1 MSDTGFF
8 TIPAGQPFALDLA
21 RALLAETGGGTALGA
36 AQIWL
41 PSRRAQRAVQA
52 AFTELSGGA
61 ALLMPNFCLLGE
73 ADADAL
79 DILEAG
85 QPGFVPAEALPDAVH
100 PLARQIL
107 LARQIEAFVI
117 NGQRPGPAQAFKMA
131 EELAGLLDQLQRA
144 GVEAGAEAGQ
154 LAGLLPD
161 EMAMH
166 WQSVLAFVRI
176 VSDHW
181 PALLAEQNKIDPV
194 QRQQKLIDRQI
205 ALWQANPP
213 TGRVILAGSTG
224 SQPATRRMMRAVAA
238 LPAGAVILPGL
249 DLPDERAEGP
259 KDWAADWAAIGADA
273 GHPLHILHDT
283 LAELEM
289 PLEKVR
295 LWPGCEP
302 EAVAR
307 RRKRRW
313 LLAEAF
319 RPAEQSAAWRRL
331 AEDRPEL
338 DRDALSGLHLLS
350 AAHNYQQAAQIALLM
365 REMLEHSGKRAM
377 LVTPD
382 RALARQVQA
391 ELRKWQIEVDDSA
404 GTRLADTMPGRFLQ
418 LICEAVA
425 SDFAPLALASLAK
438 HPLCAG
444 GLARADFTSQFQQ
457 LERAGLRGPLAGTGW
472 QGLQDR
478 LADKPQLAGFARQHI
493 LAPLA
498 GLHALMH
505 AKRPEQ
511 EGGQMADL
519 AGLAGAL
526 GEAAEALAAETGPQS
541 GILRLYAGPAGE
553 AAGRLLAELIDC
565 EASWPLATAD
575 FPTLLQS
582 MAEQVTV
589 RSPWETHPNLAI
601 LGTVEARLQSAD
613 RIILAGLNE
622 GVWPPAF
629 VPDIWMNETAR
640 KELGLPD
647 RRWRTALSAHDF
659 MMLAG
664 ADEVWITRADRSGES
679 PAQPSRWLARLQ
691 AVLTA
696 GGLAAALSDKMPS
709 WMQAALEDRLASS
722 PAPCPPPAP
731 KPALADRPRKFSATD
746 FDKWISDPYA
756 IYAAR
761 VLHLKALPELD
772 ERPGPALR
780 GSLIHKIL
788 GKFLESFPA
797 GPLPADAAEQ
807 LQKQAAAIFARW
819 SDNSQ
824 VAGLWRLRLAA
835 ALDWFL
841 AEEARRRMHIEQ
853 VCPETKGQITLAL
866 PAGEAVVTARADRLE
881 LLQDGTVLL
890 ADYKTGGPPRKSQ
903 VEGGRATQLLVEAV
917 IAAAGG
923 FSEQQGQPGKIS
935 ALEYWQIKGQA
946 GDAGRITSVLPA
958 DFDSETVQAALTQ
971 LIQLYDNPDQ
981 PYLSEPDP
989 AVRPKF
995 SDVRHLARVREW
1007 RAWEVEDD

>member
-21 RALLAETGGGTALGA
+21 RALLAETRGGAGLAKT
-36 AQIWL
+36 QIWL

-52 AFTELSGGA
+52 AFTELAYGT
-61 ALLMPNFCLLGE
+61 ALLMPDFCLLGE
-73 ADADAL
+73 ADGEAL

-85 QPGFVPAEALPDAVH
+85 LPDFIPADALPDAV
-100 PLARQIL
+100 PALARQIL

-144 GVEAGAEAGQ
+144 GAEPEQ
-154 LAGLLPD
+154 LAELLPA
-161 EMAMH
+161 EMAIH

-181 PALLAEQNKIDPV
+181 PALLAEQNKMDPV

-213 TGRVILAGSTG
+213 TSRVILAGSTG
-224 SQPATRRMMRAVAA
+224 SQPATRRMMRAIAA
-238 LPAGAVILPGL
+238 LPAGAIILPGL
-249 DLPDERAEGP
+249 DAPEQSANQLS
-259 KDWAADWAAIGADA
+259 DWADDWAAIGSDA

-283 LAELEM
+283 LAELEIR
-289 PLEKVR
+289 LDEVR

-302 EAVAR
+302 EALAR
-307 RRKRRW
+307 RRKRRL

-331 AEDRPEL
+331 AEDQPEL
-338 DRDALSGLHLLS
+338 DRDALSGLHLLN
-350 AAHNYQQAAQIALLM
+350 ATHNYQQAAQIALLM
-365 REMLEHSGKRAM
+365 REMLEHPGKRAM

-404 GTRLADTMPGRFLQ
+404 GTRLADTVPGRFLQ

-438 HPLCAG
+438 HPFCAG
-444 GLARADFTSQFQQ
+444 GLARADFIRQFQQ

-478 LADKPQLAGFARQHI
+478 LADKPQLGDFARQHI
-493 LAPLA
+493 FAPLA
-498 GLHALMH
+498 GFYALMQ
-505 AKRPEQ
+505 AGKQ
-511 EGGQMADL
+511 TAMSGQMAEL
-519 AGLAGAL
+519 AGLAEAL
-526 GEAAEALAAETGPQS
+526 GEAAEALAAETDPQT

-575 FPTLLQS
+575 FPALLQS

-629 VPDIWMNETAR
+629 MPDIWMNEATR
-640 KELGLPD
+640 KQLGLPD

-659 MMLAG
+659 LMLAG
-664 ADEVWITRADRSGES
+664 SDEVWITRADRSGES

-696 GGLAAALSDKMPS
+696 GGLIEQIPNQMPD
-709 WMQAALEDRLASS
+709 WMQAALQDRLASS

-788 GKFLESFPA
+788 GKFLESCPV
-797 GPLPADAAEQ
+797 GPLPEDAPER
-807 LQKQAAAIFARW
+807 LEKQAADIFARW

-841 AEEARRRMHIEQ
+841 AEETRRRSRTER
-853 VCPETKGQITLAL
+853 VCPETDGQITLTL
-866 PAGEAVVTARADRLE
+866 PAGEVQVTARADRLE
-881 LLQDGTVLL
+881 LLQDGTLLL
-890 ADYKTGGPPRKSQ
+890 ADYKTGAPPRKSQ

-946 GDAGRITSVLPA
+946 GDAGRITSVLPP
-958 DFDSETVQAALTQ
+958 DFDSERLQAALTH
-971 LIQLYDNPDQ
+971 LIQLYDDPAK

-995 SDVRHLARVREW
+995 SEVRHLARVREW

>member
-21 RALLAETGGGTALGA
+21 RALLAETGGGTALA
-36 AQIWL
+36 ATQIWL

-52 AFTELSGGA
+52 AFTELSDGA

-85 QPGFVPAEALPDAVH
+85 QPGFVPADALPDAVH

-144 GVEAGAEAGQ
+144 GCEIGPEAGQ
-154 LAGLLPD
+154 LADLLPA
-161 EMAMH
+161 EMAIH

-181 PALLAEQNKIDPV
+181 PALLAEQNKMDPV

-213 TGRVILAGSTG
+213 ASRVILAGSTG
-224 SQPATRRMMRAVAA
+224 SQPATRRMMRAIAA

-249 DLPDERAEGP
+249 EGP
-259 KDWAADWAAIGADA
+259 DDTEDWAEDWAAIGADT

-283 LAELEM
+283 LAELEVA
-289 PLEKVR
+289 LERVR

-302 EAVAR
+302 EALAR
-307 RRKRRW
+307 RRKRRL

-319 RPAEQSAAWRRL
+319 RPAEQSAVWRRL
-331 AEDRPEL
+331 AEVRPEL
-338 DRDALSGLHLLS
+338 DRGALSGLHLLNAS
-350 AAHNYQQAAQIALLM
+350 QNYQQAAQIALLM
-365 REMLEHSGKRAM
+365 REMLEHPGKRAM

-444 GLARADFTSQFQQ
+444 GLARPAFTRQFQQ
-457 LERAGLRGPLAGTGW
+457 LEKAGLRGPLAGTGW

-478 LADKPQLAGFARQHI
+478 LADRPDLAAFAQQHI
-493 LAPLA
+493 FAPLA

-505 AKRPEQ
+505 TGKPDN
-511 EGGQMADL
+511 MAAL
-519 AGLAGAL
+519 AGLAAAL
-526 GEAAEALAAETGPQS
+526 GEAAEKLAAETDPQS

-565 EASWPLATAD
+565 EASWPLAAAE
-575 FPTLLQS
+575 FPALLQS

-664 ADEVWITRADRSGES
+664 ADEVWITRADRNGES

-696 GGLAAALSDKMPS
+696 GGLTAALPEQKPEQMPG
-709 WMQAALEDRLASS
+709 WMQAALQDRLAST
-722 PAPCPPPAP
+722 ATPCPPPAP
-731 KPALADRPRKFSATD
+731 KPALPDRPRKFSATD

-788 GKFLESFPA
+788 GKFLESCPT
-797 GPLPADAAEQ
+797 GPLPGDAADQ
-807 LQKQAAAIFARW
+807 LEKQAAAIFARW

-841 AEEARRRMHIEQ
+841 AEETRRRSLTER
-853 VCPETKGQITLAL
+853 VCPETDGQITLTL
-866 PAGEAVVTARADRLE
+866 PAGEVQVTARADRLE

-890 ADYKTGGPPRKSQ
+890 ADYKTGAPPRKSE
-903 VEGGRATQLLVEAV
+903 VEKGRATQLLVEAV

-946 GDAGRITSVLPA
+946 GDAGRVTSVLPA
-958 DFDSETVQAALTQ
+958 DFDSEALQAALTR
-971 LIQLYDNPDQ
+971 LIQLYDDPDQ

-995 SDVRHLARVREW
+995 SEVRHLARVREW